1 MKTFKIYAITVI
13 SALFT
18 FSAFGQINVIA
29 NGKVKIGNEWPNN
42 DYNNEVTQE
51 VFGLSSASYRPGG
64 KLSFGDYGSIVNYS
78 SNVTIGEYG
87 NYDSDALQLNGK
99 YGIYMTSGGQ
109 GNYNVALFTSSGD
122 LELRGTVHS
131 YSSIIT
137 SDERLKKNIKPC
149 TNALQSILKL
159 RGITY
164 DFKTDSAEMYLASLK
179 KVKTL
184 DDKSARDLLRSQKET
199 EDKIKASAN
208 QVGFSAQELQKVLP
222 QLVVTGND
230 GLLAVNYIGVI
241 PVLVES
247 IKEQQAIIDAQ
258 KATIDA
264 QAAAIDALQKDIAA
278 IKKKIGL

>member
-1 MKTFKIYAITVI
+1 MKTFKIHTITTI
-13 SALFT
+13 FALFT
-18 FSAFGQINVIA
+18 FSAFAQIKVVT
-29 NGKVKIGNEWPNN
+29 NGKTKLGNERVGN

-51 VFGLSSASYRPGG
+51 ILGLGSDPYRTGS
-64 KLSFGDYGSIVNYS
+64 KLSFGDYGSVVNYS
-78 SNVTIGEYG
+78 SNVTVGEYG

-99 YGIYMTSGGQ
+99 YGIYLTSGGQ

-122 LELRGTVHS
+122 LELRGSVNS
-131 YSSIIT
+131 YSSSIT

-159 RGITY
+159 KGITY
-164 DFKTDSAEMYLASLK
+164 DFKTDSAEMYLASLR
-179 KVKTL
+179 KVKTI
-184 DDKSARDLLRSQKET
+184 DDKSAKDLLRSQKET
-199 EDKIKASAN
+199 EDKIKAAAN

-222 QLVVTGND
+222 QLVVTGSN

-258 KATIDA
+258 KVT
-264 QAAAIDALQKDIAA
+264 IDALQKDILA
-278 IKKKIGL
+278 IKAKLGMK

>member
-1 MKTFKIYAITVI
+1 MKTFKICTITI
-13 SALFT
+13 ILALFT
-18 FSAFGQINVIA
+18 FSAFGQIKVVA
-29 NGKVKIGNEWPNN
+29 NGKVKMGNERPNN

-51 VFGLSSASYRPGG
+51 ILGLGSDPYRVGS
-64 KLSFGDYGSIVNYS
+64 KMSFGDYGSVVNYS

-99 YGIYMTSGGQ
+99 YGIYLTSGGQ

-122 LELRGTVHS
+122 LELRGSINS
-131 YSSIIT
+131 YSSSIT

-159 RGITY
+159 KGITY
-164 DFKTDSAEMYLASLK
+164 DFKTDSAEMYLASLR
-179 KVKTL
+179 KVKTI
-184 DDKSARDLLRSQKET
+184 DDKSAKDLLLSQKET
-199 EDKIKASAN
+199 EDKIKAAAN

-222 QLVVTGND
+222 QLVVTGSN

-264 QAAAIDALQKDIAA
+264 LQKDILA
-278 IKKKIGL
+278 IKAKLGMK

>member
-1 MKTFKIYAITVI
+1 MKTFKICTITI
-13 SALFT
+13 ILALFT
-18 FSAFGQINVIA
+18 FSAFGQIKVVA
-29 NGKVKIGNEWPNN
+29 NGKVKMGNERPNN

-51 VFGLSSASYRPGG
+51 ILGLGSDPYRTGS
-64 KLSFGDYGSIVNYS
+64 KLSFGDYGSVVNYS

-99 YGIYMTSGGQ
+99 YGIYLTSGGQ

-122 LELRGTVHS
+122 LELRGSINS
-131 YSSIIT
+131 YSSSIT

-159 RGITY
+159 KGITY
-164 DFKTDSAEMYLASLK
+164 DFKTDSAEMYLASLR
-179 KVKTL
+179 KVKTI
-184 DDKSARDLLRSQKET
+184 DDKSAKDLLLSQKET
-199 EDKIKASAN
+199 EDKIKAAAN

-222 QLVVTGND
+222 QLVVTGSN

-264 QAAAIDALQKDIAA
+264 LQKDILA
-278 IKKKIGL
+278 IKAKLGMK